1 MYVLRKRNGQWFV
14 RQADNGAGSG
24 GGQAAQGGHGQE
36 TGPSGETGQ
45 QQRNGD
51 APPASWDEVFQH
63 ERFKQLVKRAKE
75 AETALEKLARSQEEA
90 EQAKLKEQQRFQEL
104 FEKEQ
109 QRAAALAGELE
120 QARRDAANERRR
132 RAVEDAARAH
142 EPRFLPDALKDL
154 ALFIDLDALEIG
166 EDGTVKG
173 VEAAVK
179 NLAKER
185 PYMLESKRQDPGSPP
200 GPKPAGTAR
209 PAEPAVRLTL

>member
-24 GGQAAQGGHGQE
+24 GGQPAGGHGE
-36 TGPSGETGQ
+36 TGPGDGQ

-63 ERFKQLVKRAKE
+63 DRFKQLVKRAKD
-75 AETALEKLARSQEEA
+75 AESALEKLAKSQEEA

-109 QRAAALAGELE
+109 QRAAALANELE
-120 QARRDAANERRR
+120 NARRDAANDRKR

-142 EPRFLPDALKDL
+142 EPRFLADALKDL
-154 ALFIDLDALEIG
+154 VLFIDLDALEIG
-166 EDGTVKG
+166 EDGAVKG
-173 VEAAVK
+173 VETQIKA
-179 NLAKER
+179 LAKDR
-185 PYMLESKRQDPGSPP
+185 PYMLESKRQDPGSPA
-200 GPKPAGTAR
+200 GPKPAGAAR
-209 PAEPAVRLTL
+209 PTERRKPLTL